1 MLTYLDETSYDVKG
15 SIKCVRLVNKN
26 AELAT
31 LKAEVEDYVQ
41 DVIMKLGEEFKILDL
56 IYEQPNLDDFDAR
69 LKDLEHLSKVELEG
83 IKKAYEPAIQIIGL

>member
-15 SIKCVRLVNKN
+15 SIECVRLVNKN

>member
-15 SIKCVRLVNKN
+15 HTKCVRLVNKN

-56 IYEQPNLDDFDAR
+56 IYE
-69 LKDLEHLSKVELEG
+69 
-83 IKKAYEPAIQIIGL
+83 